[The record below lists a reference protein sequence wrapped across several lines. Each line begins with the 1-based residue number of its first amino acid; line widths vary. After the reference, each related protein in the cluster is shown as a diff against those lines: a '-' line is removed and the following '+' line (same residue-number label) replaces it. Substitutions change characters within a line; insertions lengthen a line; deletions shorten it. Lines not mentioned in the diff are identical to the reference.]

1 MDVLD
6 WILVAIR
13 WVHALAAVAWVGGS
27 IFYLMVLRPGLRR
40 SRDPETGD
48 LESGAGEAVA
58 VEFRGMVNT
67 AIAVLLITGVVLS
80 LSRLTAD
87 AVSLPYVGV
96 LAAKIALA
104 LYMFYTVRFL
114 QGRSYPGGR
123 PTAEGLWGRWRSR
136 LTGTPAVLATGV
148 VVFGLAD
155 VLDALF
161 ERGLMG

>member
-1 MDVLD
+1 M
-6 WILVAIR
+6 
-13 WVHALAAVAWVGGS
+13 
-27 IFYLMVLRPGLRR
+27 RR
-40 SRDPETGD
+40 
-48 LESGAGEAVA
+48 VA

-123 PTAEGLWGRWRSR
+123 PTAEGLLGPLAVPPHRDTGGAGYRRGGVRPSGCVGR
-136 LTGTPAVLATGV
+136 PV
-148 VVFGLAD
+148 
-155 VLDALF
+155 
-161 ERGLMG
+161 